1 MAITG
6 SIYSLV
12 KKETDLTTK
21 QVFENMMSISRDRG
35 AVVIDGR
42 SLAAGSIFAEQIHA
56 DAITADKIKAGEIQ
70 TEHMVAGSI
79 DVDRLKANQLI
90 LPGETYGGVKINNEG
105 ISMKSTGL
113 NVTLSSK
120 SGFNITDKG
129 GNQLIDIDPLTG
141 NVIMQINEMIIGG
154 YNAATQEDVEERVKN
169 IELTPGPTG
178 TSGQGVTSITEE
190 YYLSTSKES
199 QTGGVWKAIPDPW
212 KPGRYQW
219 TRSKIVYTNPTKT
232 GYTDPVIDTSWEAI
246 DGIEIGTRNLLRD
259 SNVEFSFGED
269 DNKYIWDVYRDN
281 TWEVLGD

>member
-21 QVFENMMSISRDRG
+21 QVFENMMSISRDTG
-35 AVVIDGR
+35 VVVIDGR

-154 YNAATQEDVEERVKN
+154 YNAATQKD
-169 IELTPGPTG
+169 
-178 TSGQGVTSITEE
+178 
-190 YYLSTSKES
+190 
-199 QTGGVWKAIPDPW
+199 
-212 KPGRYQW
+212 
-219 TRSKIVYTNPTKT
+219 
-232 GYTDPVIDTSWEAI
+232 I